1 MHGLIELCDS
11 SFSPDHQLAFGPE
24 GPLLWTKL
32 MADVAEFRVD
42 LQTRQGNSYA
52 LFEVDSY
59 KFSVALLA
67 LLAENCRVYLPG
79 ENHEG
84 VVEALQLE
92 KVVFIGDFAGLPC
105 SQVVSSPVP
114 VEAASLSLSLGGEI
128 VVFTSGSTGE
138 PKAIVKSLIQIDA
151 ELKALESK
159 FGAEMGDCRIFST
172 VSHQHFYGLLFS
184 VLWPLCAGR
193 IFWRRPFIDP
203 MIMAAETM
211 AIESATWVMSPGHLH
226 RLSPDM
232 PWASLRVA
240 VKTVFSSGGPL
251 DASAAQIVAAAL
263 GSPPWEVL
271 GSSETGGIACRQQ
284 FSAGEPWQPMGPVE
298 VSLGDGGV
306 LMVRSPFL
314 PDGDWYQSA
323 DQASFTDNGRFV
335 LGRRI
340 DRIVKLEGK
349 RVSLPEVEAV
359 LQEDDWVADA
369 HTLVIQRNR
378 QMVAAVIVLTEMGI
392 AELVEGGQQNL
403 FRRLRTRLSRR
414 LPALAIPRLWRV
426 VGTLPRN
433 AQGKLVRARMESL
446 FGSQRLPMVLG
457 ESYSEIGCVLTL
469 FIDRSSPYFEGHF
482 SQTPVLPG
490 VVQIMWAERFA
501 RDYVDLVGEFSSMQ
515 GVKFKDIVSPG
526 AVLTLTLNYDTSKA
540 QLDFSYES
548 ARSQH
553 SQGRL
558 RYEVER

>member
-11 SFSPDHQLAFGPE
+11 SFSPDHPVAFGPE
-24 GPLLWTKL
+24 GPLLWNNL
-32 MADVAEFRVD
+32 MADVAACRAH
-42 LQTRQGNSYA
+42 LQIDQTTAYA
-52 LFEVDSY
+52 LFETDSY
-59 KFSVALLA
+59 KFAVALLA

-92 KVVFIGDFAGLPC
+92 KVAFIGDFAGLSC
-105 SQVVSSPVP
+105 LQVALSRIPAK
-114 VEAASLSLSLGGEI
+114 AALPNLRLGGEV
-128 VVFTSGSTGE
+128 VVFTSGSTGA
-138 PKAIVKSLIQIDA
+138 PKAIVKSLLQIDA
-151 ELKALESK
+151 ELKALESA

-211 AIESATWVMSPGHLH
+211 AIESSVWVMSPGHLH

-232 PWASLRVA
+232 PWASLRGA
-240 VKTVFSSGGPL
+240 VKAVFSSGGPL
-251 DASAAQIVAAAL
+251 DAGAAQAVATAL
-263 GSPPWEVL
+263 GAPPWEVL

-284 FSAGEPWQPMGPVE
+284 FSAGEPWHPMEPVE
-298 VSLGDGGV
+298 VRLGESGA

-314 PDGDWYQSA
+314 PDSDWYQSA
-323 DQASFTDNGRFV
+323 DQASLADDGRFI

-359 LQEDDWVADA
+359 LQEDDWVMDA
-369 HTLVIQRNR
+369 HTLVIERNR
-378 QMVAAVIVLTEMGI
+378 QVVAAVIVLTETGI
-392 AELVEGGQQNL
+392 AELVESGQQNL
-403 FRRLRTRLSRR
+403 FRRLRARLSRR
-414 LPALAIPRLWRV
+414 LPAVAIPRLWRV
-426 VGTLPRN
+426 MGALPRN
-433 AQGKLVRARMESL
+433 AQGKLVRARMENL
-446 FGSQRLPMVLG
+446 FGSRRLPMVLG
-457 ESYSEIGCVLTL
+457 ESYSEVGCALTL

-482 SQTPVLPG
+482 SQAAVLPG
-490 VVQIMWAERFA
+490 VVQIMWAEQFA

-515 GVKFKDIVSPG
+515 KVKFKDIVSPG
-526 AVLTLTLNYDTSKA
+526 AVLTLSLNYDASKG
-540 QLDFSYES
+540 QLDFRYES
-548 ARSQH
+548 TRSQH

-558 RYEVER
+558 RYEVDR